1 MSGTIFTPP
10 LQLNAMEYIGEMSS
24 GVTRAKL
31 IWAFDKH
38 QQPKQIVLKLNNPNA
53 RMQGAHYK
61 DTSLACELIC
71 AVIARALDLN
81 VQDYAV
87 IKVTKDFAESVR
99 NKNPLVSGLLL
110 QNIGEHFGS
119 VHNKSLR
126 EWSPRKYIDS
136 QEIINQFEDILTFDA
151 VIMNPDRREGNPNLM
166 YDRNLIVP
174 IDHSLALIKYLS
186 NPMSFNS
193 TILTPPEPLL
203 SQNTI
208 EQHCAYLQLKQKG
221 CLYKRLLAKW
231 QERINRHK
239 LNELRKMLPRSWN
252 NNQDH
257 IDMIFSFLE
266 NRHHYFEDVSTRL
279 IEVLS

>member
-1 MSGTIFTPP
+1 MSSATFMPP

-38 QQPKQIVLKLNNPNA
+38 QQPKRIVLKLNNPNA
-53 RMQGAHYK
+53 RMKGAHHK
-61 DTSLACELIC
+61 GTSLACELIC

-99 NKNPLVSGLLL
+99 NKNPLVSDLLL

-119 VHNKSLR
+119 VHNKSLV

-136 QEIINQFEDILTFDA
+136 QEMINQLEDILTFDA
-151 VIMNPDRREGNPNLM
+151 VIMNPDRRKKNPNLM
-166 YDRNLIVP
+166 YNRNLIVP
-174 IDHSLALIKYLS
+174 IDHSLSLISYLLK
-186 NPMSFNS
+186 PTVFA
-193 TILTPPEPLL
+193 IPPKPLL
-203 SQNTI
+203 HPDI
-208 EQHCAYLQLKQKG
+208 ILRHCASQYLKQKG
-221 CLYKRLLAKW
+221 CLYKKILDKW
-231 QERINRHK
+231 QERVNGCK
-239 LNELRKMLPRSWN
+239 LNELRKMLPCSWD
-252 NNQDH
+252 NNQGH
-257 IDMIFSFLE
+257 IEMIFNFLE
-266 NRHHYFEDVSTRL
+266 NRHRYFEDVSTRL